1 VGQVERKHR
10 RPQIEQEQQGRKGT
24 RGSVTRIFIN
34 IGPDGPSC
42 DRVQRILDAKRGRL
56 ADEGVL
62 FARSPGARNHT
73 RLFMAVADPDRLDV
87 LRFNRGL
94 ISPEKQQALHAEV
107 ASQLTREVERT
118 KPEVLILSAHQ
129 LGSTLSSRS
138 DLKRLRA
145 LLTPISDDIRITG
158 WLDEPARALVA
169 RYGAQVLDG
178 RARPLSLE
186 LDLLEA
192 DSFWQAAQDTRPDTT
207 PLAGLFAEVQ
217 GANFWLDYKRLQT
230 EWEAVFGAGS
240 VHFRSVN
247 RDILFGEDATEDLRA
262 AFGIASRIGK
272 AQAED
277 LPRLP
282 SAEWLTRCRQFNDA
296 VLRLL
301 DRQDILLPRPLWR
314 KLLGEIKVP
323 GGPLLAGSLSALSMR
338 FESDIADLCAA
349 HDGMD
354 PADMEPDPICGD
366 WVETDPTRGF
376 RATQYLMAFRWR
388 IAQADKEERAAKA
401 DDLALLTGQAPPPL
415 DTSDLT
421 EGAQEAL
428 PPQAKQNFARLK
440 GSAYAPHN
448 RLGRVNEE
456 ELAAA
461 FGTSPRRALPDG
473 STGNVI
479 VGCMKNEGPY
489 ILEWVAYHRAVGFD
503 NFLIYTND
511 CSDGTTEILDRLQA
525 LGVVQHRNNNGWKG
539 KSPQQHALDAALDEP
554 VIQNADWIAHID
566 VDEFVNIRCGNGTLQ
581 DVLDRVPDATNMAM
595 TWRLFGHNGVRR
607 FQDRLVI
614 EQFDTCAPKYCPK
627 PHTVWGFK
635 TLFRN
640 IGAYEKISCHRPNK
654 LADGQED
661 RVKWVNGSGKDMT
674 AEALN
679 NGWRSSKRTIGY
691 DLIQLN
697 HYALRSAES
706 FLIKRQRGRAL
717 HVDRNIGLN
726 YWIRMDWSVH
736 RDITIK
742 RNIPRLRAEM
752 DALMQDPALTAAH
765 HRALEWHRAKAAELH
780 GMPEFADLY
789 RQALALDLTE
799 TERVAYA
806 LALDMET

>member
-1 VGQVERKHR
+1 M
-10 RPQIEQEQQGRKGT
+10 
-24 RGSVTRIFIN
+24 RIYVH
-34 IGPDGPSC
+34 IGPDGPST
-42 DRVQRILDAKRGRL
+42 DRIQRVLDAKRGRL
-56 ADEGVL
+56 KDENVL
-62 FARSPGARNHT
+62 YARSPGARNHT
-73 RLFMAVADPDRLDV
+73 RLFMAVSDPDRADV
-87 LRFNRGL
+87 LRFNRGVML
-94 ISPEKQQALHAEV
+94 PEKQQMLRDELANQLAQEV
-107 ASQLTREVERT
+107 ARDTPQ
-118 KPEVLILSAHQ
+118 VLILSAHQ
-129 LGSTLSSRS
+129 LGTSLCDRS
-138 DLKRLRA
+138 ELERLRA
-145 LLTPISDDIRITG
+145 LLAPLSDDIRIVA
-158 WLDEPARALVA
+158 WLDEPARALVS

-178 RARPLSLE
+178 RARGLDLE
-186 LDLLEA
+186 LNLADVDDFWEA
-192 DSFWQAAQDTRPDTT
+192 AMDTRPDTA
-207 PLAGLFAEVQ
+207 PLDGMFPEVQ
-217 GANFWLDYKRLQT
+217 GANFWLDYKRLQS

-240 VHFRSVN
+240 VQFRSIN
-247 RDILFGEDATEDLRA
+247 RDTLWSEDATDEICA
-262 AFGIASRIGK
+262 AFGIDAQIGR
-272 AQAED
+272 AEAEE

-282 SAEWLTRCRQFNDA
+282 SAPWLTRARQFNDA

-301 DRQDILLPRPLWR
+301 DRQDVLLPRPLWR

-323 GGPLLAGSLSALSMR
+323 GGPILAGSLSALSMR
-338 FESDIADLCAA
+338 FEDDIAALCTE
-349 HDGMD
+349 H
-354 PADMEPDPICGD
+354 PAMHPDDMEADPICGD
-366 WVETDPTRGF
+366 WVEADPTRGF

-388 IAQADKEERAAKA
+388 IAQGDKDERAARA
-401 DDLALLTGQAPPPL
+401 AELAHLKGEPL
-415 DTSDLT
+415 DLPDAPTLT
-421 EGAQEAL
+421 ESAEDAL
-428 PPQAKQNFARLK
+428 PAQAKQNFVRLQ
-440 GSAYAPHN
+440 GTPYAPHN
-448 RLGRVNEE
+448 KLGRVNEE

-461 FGTSPRRALPDG
+461 FAPAPRRVLPQG

-489 ILEWVAYHRAVGFD
+489 ILEWIAYHRAVGFD
-503 NFLIYTND
+503 NFLIYTNG
-511 CSDGTTEILDRLQA
+511 CSDGTTEILDRLQE
-525 LGVVQHRNNNGWKG
+525 LGVLQHRDNNGWSG

-554 VIQNADWIAHID
+554 VIQQAQWIAHID
-566 VDEFVNIRCGNGTLQ
+566 VDEFVNIRCGNGTLAE
-581 DVLDRVPDATNMAM
+581 VFDRVPDATNIAM

-607 FQDRLVI
+607 FEDRLVI

-654 LADGQED
+654 LAEGFED
-661 RVKWVNGSGKDMT
+661 KVKWVNGSGRDMT
-674 AEALN
+674 EAALR

-742 RNIPRLRAEM
+742 RNIPRVRAEYDRLLRD
-752 DALMQDPALTAAH
+752 DALRAAH

>member
-1 VGQVERKHR
+1 M
-10 RPQIEQEQQGRKGT
+10 
-24 RGSVTRIFIN
+24 RIYLH
-34 IGPDGPSC
+34 IGPDGPSS
-42 DRVQRILDAKRGRL
+42 DRIQRILDAKRGRL
-56 ADEGVL
+56 KDEGVL
-62 FARSPGARNHT
+62 YARSPGTRNHT
-73 RLFMAVADPDRLDV
+73 RLFMAVTDADRPDV
-87 LRFNRGL
+87 LRFNRGFML
-94 ISPEKQQALHAEV
+94 AGKQAALREDVTRQLAQEAE
-107 ASQLTREVERT
+107 REGAHS
-118 KPEVLILSAHQ
+118 LILSAHQ
-129 LGSTLSSRS
+129 LGTSLSNRTE
-138 DLKRLRA
+138 LERLRDMLA
-145 LLTPISDDIRITG
+145 PISSDIRILA

-178 RARPLSLE
+178 RARALDLE
-186 LDLLEA
+186 LGLLDA
-192 DSFWQAAQDTRPDTT
+192 PDFRSAALETWPDTA
-207 PLAGLFAEVQ
+207 PLAGLFPEVQ
-217 GANFWLDYKRLQT
+217 GANFWLDYKRLQD
-230 EWEAVFGAGS
+230 EWEAVFGTGS
-240 VHFRSVN
+240 VQFRSIN
-247 RDILFGEDATEDLRA
+247 RDRLWSEEATTDLCE
-262 AFGIASRIGK
+262 AFGIKAQIGK
-272 AQAED
+272 AEAED

-282 SAEWLTRCRQFNDA
+282 AAPWLTRARLFNDA

-301 DRQDILLPRPLWR
+301 DRQDILLPRALWR
-314 KLLGEIKVP
+314 RFLGEIKVP
-323 GGPLLAGSLSALSMR
+323 GGAILAGALSELSMR
-338 FESDIADLCAA
+338 FEADIADLCAA
-349 HDGMD
+349 HPGMD
-354 PADMEPDPICGD
+354 PADMEADPICGD
-366 WVETDPTRGF
+366 WQEACPTRGY

-388 IAQADKEERAAKA
+388 IAQGDKEERAARA
-401 DDLALLTGQAPPPL
+401 AELAHLHGASVPEPETPPL
-415 DTSDLT
+415 TDA
-421 EGAQEAL
+421 AQEVM
-428 PPQAKQNFARLK
+428 PPQAKQNFARLH

-456 ELAAA
+456 DLAAA
-461 FGTSPRRALPDG
+461 FAPAPRRVLPQG

-489 ILEWVAYHRAVGFD
+489 ILEWIAYHRAVGFD

-511 CSDGTTEILDRLQA
+511 CSDGTVEILDRLDA
-525 LGVVQHRNNNGWKG
+525 LGIVHHRDNNGWKG
-539 KSPQQHALDAALDEP
+539 KSPQQHALDAALQED
-554 VIQNADWIAHID
+554 VIRQADWIAHID
-566 VDEFVNIRCGNGTLQ
+566 VDEFVNIRCGNGTLA
-581 DVLDRVPDATNMAM
+581 DVFDRVPDATNVAM

-607 FQDRLVI
+607 FQDRFVI

-635 TLFRN
+635 TMFRN

-654 LADGQED
+654 LAEGFED
-661 RVKWVNGSGKDMT
+661 KVKWVNGSGHDMT
-674 AEALN
+674 EAAIR

-742 RNIPRLRAEM
+742 RNIPRVRAEY
-752 DALMQDPALTAAH
+752 DRLMRDDILRAAH

-780 GMPEFADLY
+780 GMPEFEDLY
-789 RQALALDLTE
+789 RQALALELTE

>member
-1 VGQVERKHR
+1 M
-10 RPQIEQEQQGRKGT
+10 
-24 RGSVTRIFIN
+24 TRIYIH
-34 IGPDGPSC
+34 IGPDGPSS
-42 DRVQRILDAKRGRL
+42 DRMQRILDAKRGRL
-56 ADEGVL
+56 AEEGVL

-73 RLFMAVADPDRLDV
+73 RLFMAVADPETLDV

-94 ISPEKQQALHAEV
+94 IQPEKQAALHNEV
-107 ASQLTREVERT
+107 ARQLQRDVERDNPRT
-118 KPEVLILSAHQ
+118 LILSAHQ
-129 LGSTLSSRS
+129 LGSTLSTRAE
-138 DLKRLRA
+138 LERLRD
-145 LLTPISDDIRITG
+145 LLAPISTDIRILA

-186 LDLLEA
+186 LGLLEA
-192 DSFWQAAQDTRPDTT
+192 GSFWDAALETRPDTL

-217 GANFWLDYKRLQT
+217 GANFWLDYKRLQS
-230 EWEAVFGAGS
+230 EWEAVFGPGS
-240 VHFRSVN
+240 VQFRSVN
-247 RDILFGEDATEDLRA
+247 RDTLYDETATQDLRA
-262 AFGIASRIGK
+262 AFDIDANIGK
-272 AQAED
+272 AEVED
-277 LPRLP
+277 LPTLP
-282 SAEWLTRCRQFNDA
+282 SAAWLSRARLFNDA

-301 DRQDILLPRPLWR
+301 DRQDILMPRPLWR

-338 FESDIADLCAA
+338 FEQDIAALCKV

-354 PADMEPDPICGD
+354 PTDMEADPICGD
-366 WVETDPTRGF
+366 WVEADPTRGF

-388 IAQADKEERAAKA
+388 IAHADKEERAAKA
-401 DDLALLTGQAPPPL
+401 ADIAQLTGEAPPPVV
-415 DTSDLT
+415 TPDLS
-421 EGAQEAL
+421 EGAEQAM
-428 PPQAKQNFARLK
+428 PAQAKQNFVRLQ

-461 FGTSPRRALPDG
+461 FPPVPARKLPEG

-489 ILEWVAYHRAVGFD
+489 ILEWIAYHRAVGFD

-511 CSDGTTEILDRLQA
+511 CTDGTNEILTRLQEM
-525 LGVVQHRNNNGWKG
+525 GVLQHRDNNGWTG
-539 KSPQQHALDAALDEP
+539 QSPQQFALDAALNEP
-554 VIQNADWIAHID
+554 VIQQADWIAHID
-566 VDEFVNIRCGNGTLQ
+566 VDEFVNIRCGNGTLA
-581 DVLDRVPDATNMAM
+581 DVFARVPDATNVAM

-607 FQDRLVI
+607 FEDRFVT

-640 IGAYEKISCHRPNK
+640 IGAYEKLSCHRPNK
-654 LADGQED
+654 LADGFED
-661 RVKWVNGSGKDMT
+661 RVKWVNGSGHDMT
-674 AEALN
+674 AEALK
-679 NGWRSSKRTIGY
+679 NGWRSSKKTIGY

-742 RNIPRLRAEM
+742 RNIPRLRAEVDRLMM
-752 DALMQDPALTAAH
+752 DGALRAAH

-780 GMPEFADLY
+780 GLPEFANLY

-806 LALDMET
+806 LALDMEN

>member
-1 VGQVERKHR
+1 M
-10 RPQIEQEQQGRKGT
+10 
-24 RGSVTRIFIN
+24 TRIILH
-34 IGPDGPSC
+34 IGPDGPSS
-42 DRVQRILDAKRGRL
+42 DRIQRILEAKRDRL
-56 ADEGVL
+56 AEEGVL
-62 FARSPGARNHT
+62 YARSPGSRNHT
-73 RLFMAVADPDRLDV
+73 RLFMAVSDPDNADA
-87 LRFNRGL
+87 LRFNRGVYL
-94 ISPEKQQALHAEV
+94 PEKQAELRDEV
-107 ASQLTREVERT
+107 ARQLAQEVERAQPQT
-118 KPEVLILSAHQ
+118 LILSAHQ
-129 LGSTLSSRS
+129 LGTALASR
-138 DLKRLRA
+138 DELERLKA
-145 LLTPISDDIRITG
+145 LLAPISQDIRILG

-178 RARPLSLE
+178 RARALDLE
-186 LDLLEA
+186 LGLLEA
-192 DSFWQAAQDTRPDTT
+192 RDFWEAALDTRPASA
-207 PLAGLFAEVQ
+207 PLAGLFPEVQ
-217 GANFWLDYKRLQT
+217 GANFWLDYRRLQA
-230 EWEAVFGAGS
+230 EWEVVFGPGS
-240 VHFRSVN
+240 VAYRSVN
-247 RDILFGEDATEDLRA
+247 RDVLWSEDATDELRA
-262 AFGIASRIGK
+262 AFGIDAQIGK
-272 AQAED
+272 AEPED
-277 LPRLP
+277 PPLLP
-282 SAEWLTRCRQFNDA
+282 SAAWLTRCRQFNDA

-323 GGPLLAGSLSALSMR
+323 GGPILAGALSALSMR
-338 FESDIADLCAA
+338 FEDDIAALCAE
-349 HDGMD
+349 HDGMT
-354 PADMEPDPICGD
+354 PEDMEADPICGD
-366 WVETDPTRGF
+366 WTEADPTRGF

-388 IAQADKEERAAKA
+388 IAAADKEERAAKPAEIA
-401 DDLALLTGQAPPPL
+401 DLTGTEPPEQ
-415 DTSDLT
+415 DTVELT
-421 EGAQEAL
+421 EAAQETL
-428 PPQAKQNFARLK
+428 PPQAQKNFVRLQ
-440 GSAYAPHN
+440 GSPYAPHN
-448 RLGRVNEE
+448 KLGRVNEE

-461 FGTSPRRALPDG
+461 FPPVPRRVLPEG
-473 STGNVI
+473 ATGNVI

-489 ILEWVAYHRAVGFD
+489 ILEWIAYHRCVGFD

-511 CSDGTTEILDRLQA
+511 CSDGTVEILERLQA
-525 LGVVQHRNNNGWKG
+525 LGVLQHRDNSKWTG
-539 KSPQQHALDAALDEP
+539 KSPQQHALDAALEED
-554 VIQNADWIAHID
+554 VIRNADWIAHID
-566 VDEFVNIRCGNGTLQ
+566 VDEFVNIRCGNGTLA
-581 DVLDRVPDATNMAM
+581 DVFDRVPEATNIAM

-607 FQDRLVI
+607 LQDRFVI

-654 LADGQED
+654 LAEGYED

-674 AEALN
+674 SAALK

-742 RNIPRLRAEM
+742 RNIPRVRAEVDRLM
-752 DALMQDPALTAAH
+752 KDEALRAAH

-789 RQALALDLTE
+789 RQALALELTE

>member
-1 VGQVERKHR
+1 M
-10 RPQIEQEQQGRKGT
+10 
-24 RGSVTRIFIN
+24 TRIILH
-34 IGPDGPSC
+34 IGPDGPSS
-42 DRVQRILDAKRGRL
+42 DRIQRILDAKRDRL
-56 ADEGVL
+56 AEEGVL
-62 FARSPGARNHT
+62 FARSLGARNHT
-73 RLFMAVADPDRLDV
+73 RLFMAVTDPDLPDV

-94 ISPEKQQALHAEV
+94 YLPEKQEALRDEV
-107 ASQLTREVERT
+107 FTQLKQEAARVQ
-118 KPEVLILSAHQ
+118 PDILILSAHQ
-129 LGSTLSSRS
+129 LGSTLVTRS
-138 DLKRLRA
+138 ELERLKA
-145 LLTPISDDIRITG
+145 LLTPISEDIQVVA

-178 RARPLSLE
+178 RARALNLE
-186 LDLLEA
+186 LGLLETP
-192 DSFWQAAQDTRPDTT
+192 SFWEAALNTRPQTA
-207 PLAGLFAEVQ
+207 PVEGLFAEVQ
-217 GANFWLDYKRLQT
+217 GANHWLDYKRLQS
-230 EWEAVFGAGS
+230 EWEVVFGVGRVAF
-240 VHFRSVN
+240 HSVN
-247 RDILFGEDATEDLRA
+247 RDVLYDETA
-262 AFGIASRIGK
+262 AQALCTALGLDVRRVGK
-272 AQAED
+272 AEEED

-282 SAEWLTRCRQFNDA
+282 SAAWLTRCRLFNDA

-301 DRQDILLPRPLWR
+301 DRQQVMLPRPLWR

-323 GGPLLAGSLSALSMR
+323 GGPLVAGELSALSMR
-338 FESDIADLCAA
+338 FEQDIADLCAA
-349 HDGMD
+349 HPGMN
-354 PADMEPDPICGD
+354 AEDMDPDPICGD
-366 WVETDPTRGF
+366 WVEADPTRGF

-388 IAQADKEERAAKA
+388 IAQADKEEREKKAA
-401 DDLALLTGQAPPPL
+401 DLAALTGETVAEDAPEL
-415 DTSDLT
+415 S
-421 EGAQEAL
+421 EGGQEAMPL
-428 PPQAKQNFARLK
+428 QARKNFVRLH
-440 GSAYAPHN
+440 GTPYAPHN
-448 RLGRVNEE
+448 QLGRVNEE

-461 FGTSPRRALPDG
+461 FTPAARRPLPEG
-473 STGNVI
+473 SSGNVI

-489 ILEWVAYHRAVGFD
+489 ILEWIAYHRAVGFD

-511 CSDGTTEILDRLQA
+511 CSDGTVALLERLQQMG
-525 LGVVQHRNNNGWKG
+525 LVQHRDNNGWKG
-539 KSPQQHALDAALDEP
+539 KSPQQHALDAALEEP
-554 VIQNADWIAHID
+554 VIRDAEWIAHID
-566 VDEFVNIRCGNGTLQ
+566 VDEFVNIRCGNGTLA
-581 DVLDRVPDATNMAM
+581 DVFERVPDATNMAM
-595 TWRLFGHNGVRR
+595 TWRLFGHNGVRQLEDR
-607 FQDRLVI
+607 FVI

-654 LADGQED
+654 LAEGFED
-661 RVKWVNGSGKDMT
+661 RVKWVNGSGRDMT
-674 AEALN
+674 SAALK

-742 RNIPRLRAEM
+742 RNIPRVRSEYDRLMADPVLRN
-752 DALMQDPALTAAH
+752 AH

-780 GMPEFADLY
+780 GLPEFADLY
-789 RQALALDLTE
+789 RQALALELTE